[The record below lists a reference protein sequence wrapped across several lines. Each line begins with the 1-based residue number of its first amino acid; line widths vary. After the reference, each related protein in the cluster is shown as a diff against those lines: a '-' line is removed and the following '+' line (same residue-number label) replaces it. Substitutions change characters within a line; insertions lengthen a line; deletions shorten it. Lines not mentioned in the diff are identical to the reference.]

1 MATEKKKTTTETPK
15 KLRIRQVRSIIGG
28 TERQRAV
35 LRSLGLRK
43 MNQEVTLPENPAIR
57 GMINKI
63 PHLLEVTEE

>member
-1 MATEKKKTTTETPK
+1 MAKKKEQVSK

-28 TERQRAV
+28 TEKQKAV

-43 MNQEVTLPENPAIR
+43 MHQEVIQPANPSIL
-57 GMINKI
+57 GMIRAI